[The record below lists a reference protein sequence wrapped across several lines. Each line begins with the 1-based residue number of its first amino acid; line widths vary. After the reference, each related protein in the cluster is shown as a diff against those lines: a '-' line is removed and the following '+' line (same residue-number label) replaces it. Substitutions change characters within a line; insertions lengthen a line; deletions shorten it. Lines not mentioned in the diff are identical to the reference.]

1 MKPLIFE
8 FLESPPSE
16 GLDLSGIEYDETLN
30 LSVDKS
36 TRLPA
41 IDQIHLG
48 TETFTR
54 TNEVSDTDVTP
65 SAALMNTET
74 ATKVSGEGSD
84 QDRSSLS
91 LLMATETYTTSH
103 NESSDHD
110 VGVPERYEFSNSLD
124 H

>member
-8 FLESPPSE
+8 FLERPRSE
-16 GLDLSGIEYDETLN
+16 RLDLSSIEYDETLN
-30 LSVDKS
+30 LSVDKI

-65 SAALMNTET
+65 VATLMNTET

-84 QDRSSLS
+84 HDKSSLNPM
-91 LLMATETYTTSH
+91 MATETVTISH
-103 NESSDHD
+103 NEGSDHD
-110 VGVPERYEFSNSLD
+110 LDVPERYEFFNSLD